1 MSQHIANLT
10 PDFND
15 SLSSFFSLSTEF
27 SRNVLFFW
35 EEFWLSLPS
44 WHKNICFC
52 YLVNKCLNSVVTIQ
66 YCGTAYAHVSKIDSS
81 LFAQSL
87 TWNKPST
94 ICSPERLQKSNIC
107 QTNNSFLLNSLP
119 FKSDSLRYKSSLVTF
134 SAFFLAPVMISPSIQ
149 QCKFCGKMLE
159 NL

>member
-1 MSQHIANLT
+1 MT
-10 PDFND
+10 PFLHF
-15 SLSSFFSLSTEF
+15 SPSPLSSLETYCSSGKNFGFRCHPDTKISASAIWLIS
-27 SRNVLFFW
+27 VLTL
-35 EEFWLSLPS
+35 WLLY
-44 WHKNICFC
+44 NIVAQ
-52 YLVNKCLNSVVTIQ
+52 LT
-66 YCGTAYAHVSKIDSS
+66 HVSKIDSS